1 MKINISKK
9 EIKEKEESFKLNQGL
24 CRQVFD
30 NCGISTVRLAINRSL
45 RDPNDMERMNAL
57 LSGLAAYIEG
67 IYEEINF
74 EQVLKLGG
82 L

>member
-9 EIKEKEESFKLNQGL
+9 EIKEESFKLNQSL

-30 NCGISTVRLAINRSL
+30 NCGISTVQLAINRSL

-57 LSGLAAYIEG
+57 LSGLATYIEG